1 MTRDYRS
8 TNVVV
13 TYQIIK
19 GVKMFI
25 KQSVFEKLIKK
36 AYKYYALRI
45 YKSKNDDLIIDA
57 PNWTLG
63 IRKDFITKEVKG
75 ALVKLVGDL
84 PERMESILYGKGG
97 DMQYEVSEMID
108 TSILNNDYT
117 QERGYS
123 PYIVS
128 NVTMEKIYRVI
139 QSESDISIIRMFNQ
153 EYLNLIVRSLV
164 DIKGGETNV
173 EGPIS
178 NDEGSSIRWYTNVC
192 SLEIK
197 RSIAEDYTNELI
209 KTLKTIKLEKC
220 EE

>member
-1 MTRDYRS
+1 
-8 TNVVV
+8 
-13 TYQIIK
+13 
-19 GVKMFI
+19 MFI

-36 AYKYYALRI
+36 AYKYDALRI
-45 YKSKNDDLIIDA
+45 YKSEDDDLIINT

-63 IRKDFITKEVKG
+63 IRKDFTTKEVKG

-84 PERMESILYGKGG
+84 PERTESILYGKSGN
-97 DMQYEVSEMID
+97 MQYEISEMID

-117 QERGYS
+117 KDREYS

-128 NVTMEKIYRVI
+128 NATIEKTYRVI
-139 QSESDISIIRMFNQ
+139 QSESDISIIRMFEQ
-153 EYLNLIVRSLV
+153 EYLNLIERSLV

-178 NDEGSSIRWYTNVC
+178 DDEGSSLRWHTNVC
-192 SLEIK
+192 VLEIK

-209 KTLKTIKLEKC
+209 ETLKTIKLERY

>member
-1 MTRDYRS
+1 
-8 TNVVV
+8 
-13 TYQIIK
+13 
-19 GVKMFI
+19 MFI

-45 YKSKNDDLIIDA
+45 YKSKNDDLIIDT

-97 DMQYEVSEMID
+97 DMQYDISEMID

-128 NVTMEKIYRVI
+128 NVTIEKIYRVI
-139 QSESDISIIRMFNQ
+139 QSESDISIIRMFEQ
-153 EYLNLIVRSLV
+153 EYLNLIERSLV
-164 DIKGGETNV
+164 DIKSGETNV

-178 NDEGSSIRWYTNVC
+178 DDEGSSLRWYTNVC
-192 SLEIK
+192 ALEIK

-209 KTLKTIKLEKC
+209 ETLKTIKLKKC

>member
-1 MTRDYRS
+1 
-8 TNVVV
+8 
-13 TYQIIK
+13 
-19 GVKMFI
+19 MFI

-36 AYKYYALRI
+36 AYKYDALRI
-45 YKSKNDDLIIDA
+45 YKSEDDDLIIDT
-57 PNWTLG
+57 PNWMLG

-84 PERMESILYGKGG
+84 PERTESILYGKGG
-97 DMQYEVSEMID
+97 NMQYEISGMID

-117 QERGYS
+117 KDSEYS

-128 NVTMEKIYRVI
+128 NVTIEKTYRVI
-139 QSESDISIIRMFNQ
+139 QSESDISIIRMFEQ
-153 EYLNLIVRSLV
+153 EYLNLIERSLV

-178 NDEGSSIRWYTNVC
+178 DDEGSSLRWYTNVC
-192 SLEIK
+192 TLEVK

-209 KTLKTIKLEKC
+209 ETLKTIKLERY

>member
-1 MTRDYRS
+1 
-8 TNVVV
+8 
-13 TYQIIK
+13 
-19 GVKMFI
+19 MFI

-36 AYKYYALRI
+36 AYKYDALRI
-45 YKSKNDDLIIDA
+45 YKSEDDDLIINT

-63 IRKDFITKEVKG
+63 IRKDFTTKEVKG

-84 PERMESILYGKGG
+84 PERTESILYGKGG
-97 DMQYEVSEMID
+97 NMQYEISEIID

-117 QERGYS
+117 KDREYS

-128 NVTMEKIYRVI
+128 NATIEKTYRVI
-139 QSESDISIIRMFNQ
+139 QSESDISIIRMFEQ
-153 EYLNLIVRSLV
+153 EYLNLIERSLV

-178 NDEGSSIRWYTNVC
+178 DDKGSSLRWYTNVC
-192 SLEIK
+192 VLEIK

-209 KTLKTIKLEKC
+209 ETLKTIKLERY

>member
-1 MTRDYRS
+1 
-8 TNVVV
+8 
-13 TYQIIK
+13 
-19 GVKMFI
+19 MFI

-36 AYKYYALRI
+36 AYKYDALRI
-45 YKSKNDDLIIDA
+45 YKSKDDNLIIDT

-84 PERMESILYGKGG
+84 PERTESILYGKGG
-97 DMQYEVSEMID
+97 NMQYEISEMID

-117 QERGYS
+117 KDREYS

-128 NVTMEKIYRVI
+128 NVTIEKTYRVI
-139 QSESDISIIRMFNQ
+139 QSESDISIIRMFKQ
-153 EYLNLIVRSLV
+153 EYLDLIERSLV

-178 NDEGSSIRWYTNVC
+178 DDEGSSLRWYTNVC
-192 SLEIK
+192 MLELK

-209 KTLKTIKLEKC
+209 ETLKTIKLERF

>member
-1 MTRDYRS
+1 
-8 TNVVV
+8 
-13 TYQIIK
+13 
-19 GVKMFI
+19 MFI

-45 YKSKNDDLIIDA
+45 YKSKNDDLIIDT

-97 DMQYEVSEMID
+97 DMQYDISEMID

-128 NVTMEKIYRVI
+128 NVNMEKIYRVI

-209 KTLKTIKLEKC
+209 KILKTIKLEKC

>member
-1 MTRDYRS
+1 MTRDCRS
-8 TNVVV
+8 TNAVV

-45 YKSKNDDLIIDA
+45 YKSKNDDLIIDT

-97 DMQYEVSEMID
+97 DMQYEISEIID

-139 QSESDISIIRMFNQ
+139 QSEIDISIIRMFNQ

-209 KTLKTIKLEKC
+209 NTLKTIKLERF

>member
-1 MTRDYRS
+1 M
-8 TNVVV
+8 
-13 TYQIIK
+13 
-19 GVKMFI
+19 
-25 KQSVFEKLIKK
+25 
-36 AYKYYALRI
+36 RI
-45 YKSKNDDLIIDA
+45 YKSEDDDLIIDT

-84 PERMESILYGKGG
+84 PERTESILYGKGG
-97 DMQYEVSEMID
+97 NMQYEISEMID

-117 QERGYS
+117 KDREYS

-128 NVTMEKIYRVI
+128 NVTIEKTYRVI
-139 QSESDISIIRMFNQ
+139 QSESDISIIRMFEQ
-153 EYLNLIVRSLV
+153 EYLNLIERSLV

-178 NDEGSSIRWYTNVC
+178 DDEGSSLRWYTNVC
-192 SLEIK
+192 ALEIK

-209 KTLKTIKLEKC
+209 ETLKTIKLEKC

>member
-1 MTRDYRS
+1 
-8 TNVVV
+8 
-13 TYQIIK
+13 
-19 GVKMFI
+19 MFI

-36 AYKYYALRI
+36 AYKYDALRI
-45 YKSKNDDLIIDA
+45 YKSEDDDLIIDT

-63 IRKDFITKEVKG
+63 IHKDFITKEVKG

-84 PERMESILYGKGG
+84 PERTESILYGKGG
-97 DMQYEVSEMID
+97 NMQYEISGMID

-117 QERGYS
+117 KDSEYS

-128 NVTMEKIYRVI
+128 NVTIEKTYRVI
-139 QSESDISIIRMFNQ
+139 QSESDISIIRMFEQ
-153 EYLNLIVRSLV
+153 EYLNLVERSLV

-178 NDEGSSIRWYTNVC
+178 DDEGSSLRWYTNVC
-192 SLEIK
+192 TLELK

-209 KTLKTIKLEKC
+209 ETLKTIKLERY